1 MSELVRTRNDIV
13 VARDPHDTYFFI
25 TMPRNV
31 QRVHPLTVHMR
42 GAADHSCEA
51 GERITEVV
59 VAGGEMFSADWV
71 VTGADWGVRWSV
83 ATDRYGWRGVSARV
97 AYDLAVVPGGT
108 RLTRE
113 MTVEFAAGHQEC
125 RAFRQRI
132 GDASVQ
138 EQFLINVKNAL
149 EQQPAAMA

>member
-13 VARDPHDTYFFI
+13 VARAPHDTYFFI

-59 VAGGEMFSADWV
+59 MAGGEMFSADWV
-71 VTGADWGVRWSV
+71 VTEADWGVRWTV
-83 ATDRYGWRGVSARV
+83 VTERYGWRGVSARV
-97 AYDLAVVPGGT
+97 SYEFGEVPAGT

-125 RAFRQRI
+125 RAFRARI
-132 GDASVQ
+132 SDASVQ
-138 EQFLINVKNAL
+138 EQFLRNVKTAL
-149 EQQPAAMA
+149 EQRSVALA